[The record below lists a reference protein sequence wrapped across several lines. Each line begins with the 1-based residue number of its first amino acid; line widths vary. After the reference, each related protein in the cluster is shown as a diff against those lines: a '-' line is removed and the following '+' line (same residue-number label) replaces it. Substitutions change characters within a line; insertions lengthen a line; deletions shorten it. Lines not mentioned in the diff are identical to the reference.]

1 MFFEVLLHLLS
12 YDIWVNSEWVNRNC
26 CIKFHNMHR
35 SDVFKFPFGTRAIS
49 LLFPFFFIKF
59 SVTPLIIAGLLVRLR
74 PSA

>member
-12 YDIWVNSEWVNRNC
+12 YDIWVNRNC

-35 SDVFKFPFGTRAIS
+35 SDVFTFPFGTQVIS

-59 SVTPLIIAGLLVRLR
+59 SVTPLGVLVRLR